1 MRGSRH
7 PATSHQPP
15 ATSHQPGKRR
25 VLAAGFDSV
34 GLAFLAVAGLM
45 WAGALY
51 ACTVAPVIVDRHHN
65 LNESLSVIISILAAA
80 LAGVAVL
87 VIVVAAL

>member
-1 MRGSRH
+1 MTTVLVLSAI
-7 PATSHQPP
+7 PA
-15 ATSHQPGKRR
+15 

-34 GLAFLAVAGLM
+34 GLALLAVAGLM

-51 ACTVAPVIVDRHHN
+51 TCTVAPVIVDRHHN
-65 LNESLSVIISILAAA
+65 LNESLAVMLSLLAAA
-80 LAGVAVL
+80 LVCVAVP